1 MLDGN
6 IAWILTSTVLV
17 LFMTLPGLALFYGG
31 LVDSKNLLS
40 VLFQCFAVACLMSV
54 AWFVCGYSIAFTDGN
69 QLIGDLSKS
78 FLKNVT
84 IDSEV
89 AGLPETVFF
98 MFQMTFA
105 IITPALIIGAF
116 VERAKFN
123 AVLIFSLV
131 WLILVYAPVTHWIWG
146 GGWLS
151 SIGVLD
157 FAGGLVVH
165 LNCGIAALV
174 YAYLLGP
181 RNKGKTVIPHSP
193 LLVMIGTSMLW
204 VGWFGFNAG
213 SALAADN
220 NAGMAMTVTHLSAAT
235 ATLVWMF
242 LGWWENGKPSLVSAA
257 TGCIAGLATITP
269 AAGFVGPTGAVIIG
283 ILAAIVC
290 YYMVGIVKNRFNI
303 DDTLDVFA
311 VHGMGGF
318 LGIILLA
325 PLSSPEFGGMGHS
338 ELGMLQQLKIQLIG
352 SIAVVVWSGFM
363 SYVILLTLKNTI
375 GIRISEEEEE
385 IGLDQSSHAERAYLW
400 RKN

>member
-123 AVLIFSLV
+123 AVLVFSLV

-213 SALAADN
+213 SALAADK
-220 NAGMAMTVTHLSAAT
+220 NAGMAMTVTHLSAST

-385 IGLDQSSHAERAYLW
+385 IGLDQSSHSERAYLW

>member
-352 SIAVVVWSGFM
+352 SIAVVVWSGSM

>member
-54 AWFVCGYSIAFTDGN
+54 AWFVAGYSIAFSEGN
-69 QLIGDLSKS
+69 QYFGDLSKV
-78 FLKNVT
+78 FLNNVT

-89 AGLPETVFF
+89 SGLPETVFF

-123 AVLIFSLV
+123 AVLIFSLI
-131 WLILVYAPVTHWIWG
+131 WLIVVYAPVTHWIWG

-151 SIGVLD
+151 KLGVLD

-269 AAGFVGPTGAVIIG
+269 AAGFVGPTGAIVIG
-283 ILAAIVC
+283 VLAAIVC

-311 VHGMGGF
+311 VHGMGGL
-318 LGIILLA
+318 LGILLLA
-325 PLSSPEFGGMGHS
+325 PLGSIEFGGMGHS
-338 ELGMLQQLKIQLIG
+338 EVSILQQFKIQIIG
-352 SIAVVVWSGFM
+352 SISVAIWSGVM
-363 SYVILLTLKNTI
+363 SYIILITLKNTI
-375 GIRISEEEEE
+375 GIRISEQEEE
-385 IGLDQSSHAERAYLW
+385 IGLDQSSHSERAYLW
-400 RKN
+400 RKH